1 MEEGKY
7 LDFGYLGLK
16 GRVPKIGKTF
26 KRVKPAWG
34 KKFNFLLRMIYLG

>member
-16 GRVPKIGKTF
+16 GRVPRIGKTF

-34 KKFNFLLRMIYLG
+34 KESSTFYYE